1 MMMVIRMQEF
11 AERRL
16 YKRYVKVISL
26 NRYDGTLIPL
36 YIIWDDG
43 TRYKID
49 KITRIVNQKA
59 SEVGGVGKFYEIRIG
74 RHIRHLFYE
83 RNRWFVESHKP

>member
-1 MMMVIRMQEF
+1 MQEF
-11 AERRL
+11 IERTL
-16 YKRYVKVISL
+16 YKRYVEVISL
-26 NRYDGTLIPL
+26 NRLDGTLMPI
-36 YIIWDDG
+36 YIIWEDG

-49 KITRIVNQKA
+49 KILKIIDQKA
-59 SEVGGVGKFYEIRIG
+59 SEVGGCGRYYEIRIG